1 MKTQHGL
8 SQVLQNLDDN
18 YNKNLIELQH
28 KFYDKRS
35 PLYGDTIRFEQLHA
49 QMLGV
54 FEQLRQDTIEH
65 YNGI

>member
-1 MKTQHGL
+1 MKTTGGL

-35 PLYGDTIRFEQLHA
+35 PLYGDTIRFEQEHGR
-49 QMLGV
+49 MLEL
-54 FEQLRQDTIEH
+54 FEQLKQDVIEY
-65 YNGI
+65 YNRG